1 MKLSTK
7 SSAGARL
14 PALMLLAMATV
25 VTGCGGGGSS
35 GSGMTPPQST
45 APQLSSVTSQTI
57 NQDTS
62 TAPLALTV
70 SDDGGAGSVVL
81 SASSSNADLLPAVG
95 LALGGSGGSRTLT
108 VTPAES
114 ATGSGTVTITATDT
128 QGMSSS
134 VSFTV
139 SVAAVTK
146 SYTSYTNAAFA
157 QTESD
162 TPAQVSGYTFLQ
174 DADDDSTF
182 TPLLQ

>member
-1 MKLSTK
+1 M
-7 SSAGARL
+7 
-14 PALMLLAMATV
+14 
-25 VTGCGGGGSS
+25 
-35 GSGMTPPQST
+35 
-45 APQLSSVTSQTI
+45 
-57 NQDTS
+57 
-62 TAPLALTV
+62 
-70 SDDGGAGSVVL
+70 
-81 SASSSNADLLPAVG
+81 
-95 LALGGSGGSRTLT
+95 
-108 VTPAES
+108 
-114 ATGSGTVTITATDT
+114 TITATDT